1 MGVTD
6 GSFLSLFFPIISLII
21 LSWYTEHLSVQLS
34 RFLVLIIIYVS
45 RARIVN
51 TNNISELAL
60 YSPDKPSSLPSR
72 HQDSHTNPDVTSGDL
87 SESWLS
93 LLVTN
98 WHHADIWHYPHLHL
112 QAGVDTG
119 GAPGALPLLATPG
132 SFLRPEMKII
142 ARIKMTQARFKCC
155 HSDSQECIFKF
166 SSACS
171 PCRSIRLHIERL
183 IRVMGS
189 WQNPLGFN
197 KDNGITQHETS
208 SVETVGIN
216 VFICF
221 LIVSN
226 IPPTCQVKVSL
237 VWASPVPPWLY
248 FPASETVRL
257 WQKYPFCCPPFSCK

>member
-6 GSFLSLFFPIISLII
+6 ESFLSLFFPIISLII

-60 YSPDKPSSLPSR
+60 CCIHLTSQAPSR
-72 HQDSHTNPDVTSGDL
+72 AATRTPTPIQMSPVETWVSHYSHYWSPT
-87 SESWLS
+87 
-93 LLVTN
+93 
-98 WHHADIWHYPHLHL
+98 DIWHYPHLHL

-119 GAPGALPLLATPG
+119 GTPGALHLLTTPG
-132 SFLRPEMKII
+132 SFLRPGN
-142 ARIKMTQARFKCC
+142 KCE
-155 HSDSQECIFKF
+155 DQRNQDDTSQVQMLSFWQSGVHLKCMQ
-166 SSACS
+166 SV
-171 PCRSIRLHIERL
+171 PLRLDIERL

-189 WQNPLGFN
+189 WRNPLGFN
-197 KDNGITQHETS
+197 EDNGITQHETS
-208 SVETVGIN
+208 RVETVGIN

>member
-1 MGVTD
+1 MSPVET
-6 GSFLSLFFPIISLII
+6 
-21 LSWYTEHLSVQLS
+21 W
-34 RFLVLIIIYVS
+34 
-45 RARIVN
+45 VN
-51 TNNISELAL
+51 Q
-60 YSPDKPSSLPSR
+60 YWSP
-72 HQDSHTNPDVTSGDL
+72 T
-87 SESWLS
+87 
-93 LLVTN
+93 
-98 WHHADIWHYPHLHL
+98 DIWHYPHLHL

-132 SFLRPEMKII
+132 SFLRPGNNCEDQRNQDDTSQVQMLSFWQSG
-142 ARIKMTQARFKCC
+142 MHLKCMQ
-155 HSDSQECIFKF
+155 SVSF
-166 SSACS
+166 
-171 PCRSIRLHIERL
+171 RLHIERL

-189 WQNPLGFN
+189 WRNPLGFN

-208 SVETVGIN
+208 RVETVGIN

-226 IPPTCQVKVSL
+226 IQPTCQVKVSL